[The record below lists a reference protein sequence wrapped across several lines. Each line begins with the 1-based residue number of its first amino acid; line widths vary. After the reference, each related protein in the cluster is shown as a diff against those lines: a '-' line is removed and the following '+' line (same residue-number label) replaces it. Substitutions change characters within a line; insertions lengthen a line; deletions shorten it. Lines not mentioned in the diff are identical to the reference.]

1 MTQHHTDSA
10 TQADQDLTTGS
21 GSRPRKSKTA
31 HIISHTHWDREWYL
45 PYEKHH
51 MRLVQLVD
59 SLLDQLDE
67 GLDYKSFYLDGQ
79 TIIIE
84 DYLQVRPEQKER
96 LEKHIRNG
104 RIVIGP
110 WYILQD
116 AFLTSGEAN
125 VRNMQVGHQDAK
137 RYGTPSKIGYF
148 PDTFGLVGQ
157 TPQLMLQSGIDNV
170 FFGRGVKPTGFN
182 NTVSDEGYESSFSE
196 LMWEGPDGSK
206 VLGVLFANW
215 YSNGNEVPVD
225 EASARKFWET
235 KLADAEKYASTNELL
250 YMNGCDH
257 QPIQRDLPEAIRMAE
272 QLYPNIE
279 FVHSNF
285 PDYLEALKGNAE
297 HELSTVKGELR
308 SQRTDGWGTLVNT
321 ASARVYLKQMNQLGQ
336 AMLEKVAEPLAS
348 YAYLLGRAYPHD
360 QLTYA
365 WKTLMQNHPH
375 DSICGCSV
383 DEVHREMV
391 TRFDKSRHVA
401 EALVEESSSQI
412 ANSVDT
418 SIFSNYGAEAC
429 PLITFNTT
437 GWERSGVVQMEL
449 DAARR
454 YFRDG
459 YSLEE
464 MALQMNEID
473 LSNRILVDEHGA
485 SIPCTVEDLGLQFG
499 YDLPDDRFR
508 QPYSCR
514 RVRITFEAEKVPA
527 LGLKTYA
534 WVRSEGISNEE
545 VHDGQLS
552 NEATL
557 QHKEHGMENEHLS
570 VVIADNGSFSITDK
584 RTGRTYHDLGIYEDV
599 GDIGNEYMFKQPE
612 NEVARTTQDLVA
624 EIRVI
629 ENTVYRISY
638 EMVHH
643 WEVPE
648 SADELL
654 DREQRELIYYP
665 YRKSK
670 RSVSMIPFKI
680 RTVVSLSRSG
690 KGIHMET
697 TFNNQAKDHR
707 VRALFPTDLKTAVH
721 HADSMF
727 EIATR
732 DNMPAPEWQ
741 NPSNTQHQQSFVDV
755 SEDQAGLV
763 VANLGLNEY
772 EVLQDGRN
780 TIAVTLLRAVG
791 ELGDWG
797 LFPTP
802 EAQCL
807 GEHSFQL
814 EIIPHHGRAAAAD
827 AYIEAYQFQVP
838 WTRIQTEVH
847 PGDLTPSHSLLAWQG
862 EGLAFSSLKVNV
874 DSGDLMLRWYNMTT
888 EATTLRLAVTSTS
901 SLPWEAMYK
910 SNVLEEEGETY
921 EASQIEGASSVS
933 FASKEW
939 IMQTGACEIVTVGLR
954 R

>member
-1 MTQHHTDSA
+1 MTEQKNK
-10 TQADQDLTTGS
+10 
-21 GSRPRKSKTA
+21 PKTKRA

-59 SLLDQLDE
+59 SLLDELDE
-67 GLDYKSFYLDGQ
+67 GADYKSFYLDGQ
-79 TIIIE
+79 TIIID

-125 VRNMQVGHQDAK
+125 VRNMQVGHRDAK

-182 NTVSDEGYESSFSE
+182 NTVSDAGYESSFSE
-196 LMWEGPDGSK
+196 LMWKGPDGSK

-215 YSNGNEVPVD
+215 YSNGNEIPVD

-272 QLYPNIE
+272 QLHPDIE

-285 PDYLEALKGNAE
+285 PDYLKALKESAE

-348 YAYLLGRAYPHD
+348 YAHLLGHAYPHD

-391 TRFDKSRHVA
+391 TRFEKSRHVA
-401 EALVEESSSQI
+401 EAMIEESTSQI
-412 ANSVDT
+412 AASVDT
-418 SIFSNYGAEAC
+418 SIFASYGEDAR

-437 GWERSGVVQMEL
+437 GWERSGVVQIEL
-449 DAARR
+449 DAARI

-459 YSLEE
+459 MSLEG
-464 MALQMNEID
+464 MAAQMNNVD
-473 LSNRILVDEHGA
+473 LSGRILVDEKGA
-485 SIPCTVEDLGLQFG
+485 HVPCTVEDLGLQFG

-514 RVRITFEAEKVPA
+514 RVRITFEAGNVPA
-527 LGLKTYA
+527 LGLKAYA
-534 WVRSEGISNEE
+534 WVRSEAHHDSVSNGTALRSGER
-545 VHDGQLS
+545 S
-552 NEATL
+552 
-557 QHKEHGMENEHLS
+557 MENEY
-570 VVIADNGSFSITDK
+570 VAVTIADNGSFTLKDK
-584 RTGRTYHDLGIYEDV
+584 RTGRTYQDLGVYENV

-612 NEVARTTQDLVA
+612 NEAALTTKELTAGIQIIEDTPY
-624 EIRVI
+624 RV
-629 ENTVYRISY
+629 SY
-638 EMVHH
+638 EIIHD
-643 WEVPE
+643 WDIPA
-648 SADELL
+648 SADEVL

-665 YRKSK
+665 YRKAQRSK
-670 RSVSMIPFKI
+670 QTTTLRI
-680 RTVVSLSRSG
+680 RTILSLSRSA
-690 KGIHMET
+690 KGVHLQT

-707 VRALFPTDLKTAVH
+707 VRALFPTDLETAVH
-721 HADSMF
+721 HVDSMF

-732 DNMPAPEWQ
+732 DNVPAPEWQ

-755 SEDQAGLV
+755 SEEQAGLV
-763 VANLGLNEY
+763 VSNLGLNEY

-807 GEHSFQL
+807 GEHSFQM
-814 EIIPHHGRAAAAD
+814 EIIPHDGSGASSD

-838 WTRIQTEVH
+838 WTLVQTDVH
-847 PGDLTPSHSLLAWQG
+847 SGTLSSTHTPFAWQG
-862 EGLAFSSLKVNV
+862 EGMAFSSLKVNEE
-874 DSGDLMLRWYNMTT
+874 SGDLMMRWYNMKPDTSLVSLAAT
-888 EATTLRLAVTSTS
+888 ELNTNE
-901 SLPWEAMYK
+901 EAYK
-910 SNVLEEEGETY
+910 SNILEEKGEKLV
-921 EASQIEGASSVS
+921 SSSNVS
-933 FASKEW
+933 TNLFSGKQWSIPA
-939 IMQTGACEIVTVGLR
+939 GPCEIVTVGLPR
-954 R
+954 

>member
-1 MTQHHTDSA
+1 MTKQTN
-10 TQADQDLTTGS
+10 
-21 GSRPRKSKTA
+21 KSKRA

-51 MRLVQLVD
+51 MRLIQLVD

-67 GLDYKSFYLDGQ
+67 GSDYKSFYLDGQ

-125 VRNMQVGHQDAK
+125 VRNMQVGHKDAK

-157 TPQLMLQSGIDNV
+157 TPQLMQQSGIDNV

-182 NTVSDEGYESSFSE
+182 NTVSDAGYESSFSE

-272 QLYPNIE
+272 QLYPDIE

-285 PDYLEALKGNAE
+285 PDYLTALRASAE

-336 AMLEKVAEPLAS
+336 TMLEKVSEPLAS
-348 YAYLLGRAYPHD
+348 SAYLLGHAYPHD

-401 EALVEESSSQI
+401 EALIEESTSQI
-412 ANSVDT
+412 ATAVDT
-418 SIFSNYGAEAC
+418 SIFARYGEQAR
-429 PLITFNTT
+429 PVVVFNTT

-449 DAARR
+449 DAARL

-459 YSLEE
+459 YTLEE
-464 MALQMNEID
+464 MATQMKAVD
-473 LSNRILVDEHGA
+473 LSDRILVDEDGNL
-485 SIPCTVEDLGLQFG
+485 IPCTVEDLGLQFG

-514 RVRITFEAEKVPA
+514 CVRIRFETENVAA
-527 LGLKTYA
+527 FGLKTYA
-534 WVRSEGISNEE
+534 LVNSADDAKSGTPSKTT
-545 VHDGQLS
+545 
-552 NEATL
+552 TL
-557 QHKEHGMENEHLS
+557 LRGERGMENQHLI
-570 VVIADNGSFSITDK
+570 VTIADNGSFTITDK
-584 RTGRTYHDLGIYEDV
+584 RTGRIYKDLGVYENV

-612 NEVARTTQDLVA
+612 NEVALTTQALQA
-624 EIRVI
+624 EIRVL
-629 ENTVYRISY
+629 EDTSY
-638 EMVHH
+638 LASFEVIHH
-643 WEVPE
+643 WEIPE
-648 SADELL
+648 SADEML
-654 DREQRELIYYP
+654 DQEQRELIYYP
-665 YRKSK
+665 HRKAQ
-670 RSVSMIPFKI
+670 RSTKMIPLQI
-680 RTVVSLSRSG
+680 RTVISLSRSG
-690 KGIHMET
+690 KGVQLET

-707 VRALFPTDLKTAVH
+707 VRALFPTDLVSAVH
-721 HADSMF
+721 HVDSMF

-732 DNMPAPEWQ
+732 DNKPAPEWQ
-741 NPSNTQHQQSFVDV
+741 NPSNTQHQQNFVDV
-755 SEDQAGLV
+755 SEKDAGLV

-807 GEHSFQL
+807 GEHTFKI
-814 EIIPHHGRAAAAD
+814 EIIPHDGNGSASG

-838 WTRIQTEVH
+838 WTLAQTEVH
-847 PGDLTPSHSLLAWQG
+847 PGYLTPSNTPFAWQG
-862 EGLAFSSLKVNV
+862 DGLAFSSLKVNE
-874 DSGDLMLRWYNMTT
+874 DSGDVMLRWFNMTT
-888 EATTLRLAVTSTS
+888 NSATLKLATSQVIPQPFET
-901 SLPWEAMYK
+901 AYK
-910 SNVLEEEGETY
+910 SNILEEEGEMLHSHNIE
-921 EASQIEGASSVS
+921 EASTLS

-939 IMQTGACEIVTVGLR
+939 NIQTGSCEIVTVGLR

>member
-1 MTQHHTDSA
+1 MTKKK
-10 TQADQDLTTGS
+10 
-21 GSRPRKSKTA
+21 RA

-51 MRLVQLVD
+51 MRLIQLVD

-67 GLDYKSFYLDGQ
+67 GSDYKSFYLDGQ
-79 TIIIE
+79 TIIID

-125 VRNMQVGHQDAK
+125 VRNMQVGHKDAK

-157 TPQLMLQSGIDNV
+157 TPQLMQQSGIDNV

-182 NTVSDEGYESSFSE
+182 NTVSDAGYESSFSE

-225 EASARKFWET
+225 EESARKFWET

-272 QLYPNIE
+272 QLHPDIE
-279 FVHSNF
+279 FIHSNF
-285 PDYLEALKGNAE
+285 PDYLEALRASSE

-336 AMLEKVAEPLAS
+336 TMLEKVAEPLAS
-348 YAYLLGRAYPHD
+348 YAYLLGHAYPHD

-401 EALVEESSSQI
+401 EALIEESTSQI
-412 ANSVDT
+412 TTAVDT
-418 SIFSNYGAEAC
+418 SIFERYGEQAR
-429 PLITFNTT
+429 PVVVFNTT

-449 DAARR
+449 DAARL

-459 YSLEE
+459 HTLEE
-464 MALQMNEID
+464 MATQMKAVD
-473 LSNRILVDEHGA
+473 LSDRVLVDENGNH
-485 SIPCTVEDLGLQFG
+485 IPCTVEDLGLQFG

-514 RVRITFEAEKVPA
+514 RVRIRFETENVAA
-527 LGLKTYA
+527 FGLKTYA
-534 WVRSEGISNEE
+534 LVNVADDAKSGTPSKTT
-545 VHDGQLS
+545 
-552 NEATL
+552 TL
-557 QHKEHGMENEHLS
+557 LRGERGMENQHLI
-570 VVIADNGSFSITDK
+570 VTIADNGSFTLTDK
-584 RTGRTYHDLGIYEDV
+584 RTSRTYKDLGVYENV

-612 NEVARTTQDLVA
+612 NEVAWTTQALQA
-624 EIRVI
+624 EIRVLEDTSYSASI
-629 ENTVYRISY
+629 EVI
-638 EMVHH
+638 HH
-643 WEVPE
+643 WEIPE
-648 SADELL
+648 SADEML
-654 DREQRELIYYP
+654 DQEQRELIYYP
-665 YRKSK
+665 HRKAQ
-670 RSVSMIPFKI
+670 RSTKMIPLQI
-680 RTVVSLSRSG
+680 RTVVSLSRNG
-690 KGIHMET
+690 KGVQMET

-707 VRALFPTDLKTAVH
+707 VRTLFPTDLVSAVH
-721 HADSMF
+721 HVDSMF

-732 DNMPAPEWQ
+732 DNKPAPEWQ
-741 NPSNTQHQQSFVDV
+741 NPSNTQHQQNFVDV
-755 SEDQAGLV
+755 SEKDAGLV

-807 GEHSFQL
+807 GEHTFKV
-814 EIIPHHGRAAAAD
+814 EIIPHDGNGAASG

-838 WTRIQTEVH
+838 WTLAQTEVH
-847 PGDLTPSHSLLAWQG
+847 TGYLTPNNTPFAWQG
-862 EGLAFSSLKVNV
+862 DGLAFSSLKVNE
-874 DSGDLMLRWYNMTT
+874 DSGDVMLRWFNMTT
-888 EATTLRLAVTSTS
+888 DSATLKLATSQANPQPFET
-901 SLPWEAMYK
+901 AYK
-910 SNVLEEEGETY
+910 SNILEEEGEILHLNSIE
-921 EASQIEGASSVS
+921 EASTLS
-933 FASKEW
+933 FATKEW
-939 IMQTGACEIVTVGLR
+939 NIQTDSCEIVTVGLR

>member
-1 MTQHHTDSA
+1 MTEQKN
-10 TQADQDLTTGS
+10 
-21 GSRPRKSKTA
+21 KSKTKRA

-59 SLLDQLDE
+59 SLLDELDE
-67 GLDYKSFYLDGQ
+67 GADYKSFYLDGQ
-79 TIIIE
+79 TIIID

-125 VRNMQVGHQDAK
+125 VRNMQVGHRDAK

-182 NTVSDEGYESSFSE
+182 NTVSDAGYESSFSE

-215 YSNGNEVPVD
+215 YSNGNEIPVD

-272 QLYPNIE
+272 QLHPDIE

-285 PDYLEALKGNAE
+285 PDYLTALKESAE

-348 YAYLLGRAYPHD
+348 YAHLLGHAYPHD

-391 TRFDKSRHVA
+391 TRFEKSRHVA
-401 EALVEESSSQI
+401 EAMIEESTSQI
-412 ANSVDT
+412 AASVDT
-418 SIFSNYGAEAC
+418 SIFASYGEDAR

-437 GWERSGVVQMEL
+437 GWERSGVVQIEL
-449 DAARR
+449 DAARI

-459 YSLEE
+459 ISLEG
-464 MALQMNEID
+464 MAAQMNNVD
-473 LSNRILVDEHGA
+473 LSGRILVDEKGA
-485 SIPCTVEDLGLQFG
+485 HVPCTVEDLGLQFG

-514 RVRITFEAEKVPA
+514 RVRITFEAENVPA

-534 WVRSEGISNEE
+534 WVRCEAQNDSVSNGSALRRGER
-545 VHDGQLS
+545 
-552 NEATL
+552 
-557 QHKEHGMENEHLS
+557 GMENEY
-570 VVIADNGSFSITDK
+570 VAVTIADNGSFTLKDK
-584 RTGRTYHDLGIYEDV
+584 RTGRTYQDLGVYENV

-612 NEVARTTQDLVA
+612 NEVALTTKELKAGIQIIEDTPY
-624 EIRVI
+624 RV
-629 ENTVYRISY
+629 SY
-638 EMVHH
+638 EIIHD
-643 WEVPE
+643 WEIPA
-648 SADELL
+648 SADEVL

-665 YRKSK
+665 YRKAQRSK
-670 RSVSMIPFKI
+670 QTTTLRI
-680 RTVVSLSRSG
+680 RTILSLSRSG
-690 KGIHMET
+690 KGVHVQT

-707 VRALFPTDLKTAVH
+707 VRALFPTDLATAVH
-721 HADSMF
+721 HVDSMF

-732 DNMPAPEWQ
+732 DNVPAPEWQ

-755 SEDQAGLV
+755 SEEQAGLV

-807 GEHSFQL
+807 GEHSFQM
-814 EIIPHHGRAAAAD
+814 EIIPHDGSSASD

-838 WTRIQTEVH
+838 WTLVQTDVH
-847 PGDLTPSHSLLAWQG
+847 SGTLSSTHTPFAWQG
-862 EGLAFSSLKVNV
+862 EGLAFSSLKVNEE
-874 DSGDLMLRWYNMTT
+874 SGDLMMRWYNMKPDTSLLSLLVAKELNT
-888 EATTLRLAVTSTS
+888 NEEA
-901 SLPWEAMYK
+901 YK
-910 SNVLEEEGETY
+910 SNILEEKGEKLV
-921 EASQIEGASSVS
+921 SSSGVS
-933 FASKEW
+933 TNLFSGKKWSIPA
-939 IMQTGACEIVTVGLR
+939 GPCEIVTVGLSR
-954 R
+954 

>member
-1 MTQHHTDSA
+1 MTKRTN
-10 TQADQDLTTGS
+10 
-21 GSRPRKSKTA
+21 KSKRA

-51 MRLVQLVD
+51 MRLIQLVD

-67 GLDYKSFYLDGQ
+67 GADYKSFYLDGQ
-79 TIIIE
+79 TIIID

-125 VRNMQVGHQDAK
+125 VRNMQVGHKDAK

-157 TPQLMLQSGIDNV
+157 TPQLMQQSGIDNV

-182 NTVSDEGYESSFSE
+182 NTVSDAGYESSFSE

-272 QLYPNIE
+272 QLYPDVE
-279 FVHSNF
+279 FIHSNF
-285 PDYLEALKGNAE
+285 PDYLTALRASAE

-336 AMLEKVAEPLAS
+336 TLLEKVAEPLAS
-348 YAYLLGRAYPHD
+348 CAYLLGHAYPHD

-401 EALVEESSSQI
+401 EALIEESTSQI
-412 ANSVDT
+412 AAAVDT
-418 SIFSNYGAEAC
+418 SIFERYGEKAR
-429 PLITFNTT
+429 PVVVFNTT

-449 DAARR
+449 DAARL
-454 YFRDG
+454 YFREG
-459 YSLEE
+459 YTLEE
-464 MALQMNEID
+464 MAAQMNAVD
-473 LSNRILVDEHGA
+473 LSDRILVDEEGKQ
-485 SIPCTVEDLGLQFG
+485 IPCTVEDLGLQFG

-514 RVRITFEAEKVPA
+514 RVRIRFETEHVAA
-527 LGLKTYA
+527 FGLKTYA
-534 WVRSEGISNEE
+534 WVKITDAVTSSNA
-545 VHDGQLS
+545 S
-552 NEATL
+552 KTTTL
-557 QHKEHGMENEHLS
+557 LRGERGMENQHMI
-570 VVIADNGSFSITDK
+570 VTIADNGSFTLTDK
-584 RTGRTYHDLGIYEDV
+584 RTGRTYKNLGVYENV

-612 NEVARTTQDLVA
+612 NEVARTTEALQA
-624 EIRVI
+624 EIRILEDTSYLASFEVI
-629 ENTVYRISY
+629 
-638 EMVHH
+638 HH
-643 WEVPE
+643 WEIPE
-648 SADELL
+648 SADEML
-654 DREQRELIYYP
+654 DQEQRELIYYP
-665 YRKSK
+665 HRKAQ
-670 RSVSMIPFKI
+670 RSAKMIPLQI
-680 RTVVSLSRSG
+680 RTVITLSRSG
-690 KGIHMET
+690 KGVQLKT

-707 VRALFPTDLKTAVH
+707 VRALFPTDLVSAVH
-721 HADSMF
+721 HVDSMF

-732 DNMPAPEWQ
+732 DNTPAPEWQ

-755 SEDQAGLV
+755 SEQDAGLV

-807 GEHSFQL
+807 GEHTFQI
-814 EIIPHHGRAAAAD
+814 EIIPHDGNGAASG

-838 WTRIQTEVH
+838 WTLAQTEVH
-847 PGDLTPSHSLLAWQG
+847 PGYLTPSNTPFAWQG
-862 EGLAFSSLKVNV
+862 DGLAFSSLKVNE
-874 DSGDLMLRWYNMTT
+874 DSGDVMLRWYNMTT
-888 EATTLRLAVTSTS
+888 DAVTLMLATS
-901 SLPWEAMYK
+901 QVNPQPFETAYK
-910 SNVLEEEGETY
+910 SNILEEEGELLHAHSIE
-921 EASQIEGASSVS
+921 EAPTLS

-939 IMQTGACEIVTVGLR
+939 NIQTGSCEIITVGLR

>member
-1 MTQHHTDSA
+1 MTKKK
-10 TQADQDLTTGS
+10 
-21 GSRPRKSKTA
+21 RA

-51 MRLVQLVD
+51 MRLIRLVD

-67 GLDYKSFYLDGQ
+67 GSDYKSFYLDGQ
-79 TIIIE
+79 TIIID

-125 VRNMQVGHQDAK
+125 VRNMQVGHKDAK

-157 TPQLMLQSGIDNV
+157 TPQLMQQSGIDNV

-182 NTVSDEGYESSFSE
+182 NTVSDAGYESSFSE

-225 EASARKFWET
+225 EESARKYWET

-272 QLYPNIE
+272 QLHPDIE
-279 FVHSNF
+279 FIHSNF
-285 PDYLEALKGNAE
+285 PDYLEALRASSE

-336 AMLEKVAEPLAS
+336 TMLEKVAEPLAS
-348 YAYLLGRAYPHD
+348 YAYLLGHAYPHD

-401 EALVEESSSQI
+401 EALIEESTSQI
-412 ANSVDT
+412 TTAVDT
-418 SIFSNYGAEAC
+418 SIFERYGEQAR
-429 PLITFNTT
+429 PVVVFNTT

-449 DAARR
+449 DAARL

-459 YSLEE
+459 HTLEE
-464 MALQMNEID
+464 MATQMKAVD
-473 LSNRILVDEHGA
+473 LSDRVLVDENGNP
-485 SIPCTVEDLGLQFG
+485 IPCTVEDLGLQFG

-514 RVRITFEAEKVPA
+514 RVRIRFEVEHVAA

-534 WVRSEGISNEE
+534 LVNFADDAKSGAPSRTT
-545 VHDGQLS
+545 
-552 NEATL
+552 TL
-557 QHKEHGMENEHLS
+557 LRGERGMENQYLI
-570 VVIADNGSFSITDK
+570 VTIADNGSFTITDK
-584 RTGRTYHDLGIYEDV
+584 RTGRTYKDLGVYENV

-612 NEVARTTQDLVA
+612 NEVARTTHELQA
-624 EIRVI
+624 EIRVL
-629 ENTVYRISY
+629 EDISY
-638 EMVHH
+638 LASFEVIHH
-643 WEVPE
+643 WEIPE
-648 SADELL
+648 SADEML
-654 DREQRELIYYP
+654 DQEQRELIYYP
-665 YRKSK
+665 YRKAQ
-670 RSVSMIPFKI
+670 RSTKMIPLQI
-680 RTVVSLSRSG
+680 RTVISLSRNG
-690 KGIHMET
+690 KGVQMET

-707 VRALFPTDLKTAVH
+707 VRALFPTDLVSAVH
-721 HADSMF
+721 HVDSMF

-732 DNMPAPEWQ
+732 DNKPAPEWQ
-741 NPSNTQHQQSFVDV
+741 NPSNTQHQQNFVDV
-755 SEDQAGLV
+755 SEKEAGLV

-807 GEHSFQL
+807 GEHTFQI
-814 EIIPHHGRAAAAD
+814 EIIPHDGNGAASG

-838 WTRIQTEVH
+838 WTLAQTEVH
-847 PGDLTPSHSLLAWQG
+847 TGYLTPNNTPFAWQG
-862 EGLAFSSLKVNV
+862 DGLAFSSLKVNE
-874 DSGDLMLRWYNMTT
+874 DSGDVMLRWFNMTT
-888 EATTLRLAVTSTS
+888 DSATLKLAASQANAQSFET
-901 SLPWEAMYK
+901 AYK
-910 SNVLEEEGETY
+910 SNILEEEGEILHLNRIE
-921 EASQIEGASSVS
+921 EASTLS

-939 IMQTGACEIVTVGLR
+939 NIQTGSCEIVTVGLR

>member
-1 MTQHHTDSA
+1 MTKKK
-10 TQADQDLTTGS
+10 
-21 GSRPRKSKTA
+21 RA

-51 MRLVQLVD
+51 MRLIQLVD

-67 GLDYKSFYLDGQ
+67 GSDYKSFYLDGQ

-125 VRNMQVGHQDAK
+125 VRNMQVGHKDAK

-157 TPQLMLQSGIDNV
+157 TPQLMQQSGIDNV

-182 NTVSDEGYESSFSE
+182 NTVSDAGYESSFSE

-225 EASARKFWET
+225 EESARKFWET

-272 QLYPNIE
+272 QLYPDIE
-279 FVHSNF
+279 FIHSNF
-285 PDYLEALKGNAE
+285 PDYLNALRASAE

-336 AMLEKVAEPLAS
+336 TMLEKVAEPLAT
-348 YAYLLGRAYPHD
+348 YAYLLGHDYPHD

-401 EALVEESSSQI
+401 EALIEESTSQI
-412 ANSVDT
+412 ATAVDT
-418 SIFSNYGAEAC
+418 SIFERYGENAR
-429 PLITFNTT
+429 LVVVFNTT

-449 DAARR
+449 DAARL

-459 YSLEE
+459 YTLEE
-464 MALQMNEID
+464 MATQMKAVD
-473 LSNRILVDEHGA
+473 LSDRILVDEEGTQ
-485 SIPCTVEDLGLQFG
+485 IPCTVEDLGLQFG

-514 RVRITFEAEKVPA
+514 RVRIRFETENVAA

-534 WVRSEGISNEE
+534 LVNSADRAKSGSP
-545 VHDGQLS
+545 S
-552 NEATL
+552 KTTTL
-557 QHKEHGMENEHLS
+557 LRGERGMENQHLI
-570 VVIADNGSFSITDK
+570 VTIADNGSFTLTDK
-584 RTGRTYHDLGIYEDV
+584 RTGRTYKDLGVYENV

-612 NEVARTTQDLVA
+612 NEVALTTQALQA
-624 EIRVI
+624 EIRVL
-629 ENTVYRISY
+629 EDTSY
-638 EMVHH
+638 LASFEVIHH
-643 WEVPE
+643 WEIPE
-648 SADELL
+648 SADEML
-654 DREQRELIYYP
+654 DQEQRELIYYP
-665 YRKSK
+665 YRKAQ
-670 RSVSMIPFKI
+670 RSTKMIPLQI

-690 KGIHMET
+690 KGVQMET

-707 VRALFPTDLKTAVH
+707 VRALFPTDLVSGVH
-721 HADSMF
+721 HVDSMF

-732 DNMPAPEWQ
+732 DNKPAPEWQ
-741 NPSNTQHQQSFVDV
+741 NPSNTQHQQNFVDV
-755 SEDQAGLV
+755 SEKDAGLV

-772 EVLQDGRN
+772 EVLLDGRN
-780 TIAVTLLRAVG
+780 TIAVTLLRSVG

-807 GEHSFQL
+807 GEHTFKI
-814 EIIPHHGRAAAAD
+814 EIIPHDGNGAASG

-838 WTRIQTEVH
+838 WTLAQTEVH
-847 PGDLTPSHSLLAWQG
+847 PGYLTPNNTPFAWQG
-862 EGLAFSSLKVNV
+862 DGLAFSSLKVNE
-874 DSGDLMLRWYNMTT
+874 DSGDVMFRWFNMTT
-888 EATTLRLAVTSTS
+888 ESANLKFAASQANPQPFETA
-901 SLPWEAMYK
+901 YK
-910 SNVLEEEGETY
+910 SNILEEEGEMFHSLSIE
-921 EASQIEGASSVS
+921 EASTLS

-939 IMQTGACEIVTVGLR
+939 NIQTGSCEIVTVGLR

>member
-1 MTQHHTDSA
+1 MTEQKN
-10 TQADQDLTTGS
+10 
-21 GSRPRKSKTA
+21 KSKTKRA

-59 SLLDQLDE
+59 SLLDELDE
-67 GLDYKSFYLDGQ
+67 GADYKSFYLDGQ
-79 TIIIE
+79 TIIID

-125 VRNMQVGHQDAK
+125 VRNMQVGHRDAK

-182 NTVSDEGYESSFSE
+182 NTVSDAGYESSFSE
-196 LMWEGPDGSK
+196 LMWEGQDGSK

-215 YSNGNEVPVD
+215 YSNGNEIPVD

-272 QLYPNIE
+272 QLHPDIE

-285 PDYLEALKGNAE
+285 PDYLTALKESAE

-348 YAYLLGRAYPHD
+348 YAHLLGHAYPHD

-391 TRFDKSRHVA
+391 TRFEKSRHVA
-401 EALVEESSSQI
+401 EAMIEESTSQI
-412 ANSVDT
+412 AASVDT
-418 SIFSNYGAEAC
+418 SIFASYGEDAR

-437 GWERSGVVQMEL
+437 GWERSGVVQIEL
-449 DAARR
+449 DAARI

-459 YSLEE
+459 ISLEG
-464 MALQMNEID
+464 MAAQMNNVD
-473 LSNRILVDEHGA
+473 LSGRILVDEKGA
-485 SIPCTVEDLGLQFG
+485 HVPCTVEDLGLQFG

-514 RVRITFEAEKVPA
+514 RVRITFEAENVPA

-534 WVRSEGISNEE
+534 WVRCEAQNDSVSNGSALRRGER
-545 VHDGQLS
+545 
-552 NEATL
+552 
-557 QHKEHGMENEHLS
+557 GMENEY
-570 VVIADNGSFSITDK
+570 VAVTIADNGSFTLKDK
-584 RTGRTYHDLGIYEDV
+584 RTGRTYQDLGVYENV

-612 NEVARTTQDLVA
+612 NEVALTTKELKAGIQIIEDTPY
-624 EIRVI
+624 RV
-629 ENTVYRISY
+629 SY
-638 EMVHH
+638 EIIHD
-643 WEVPE
+643 WEIPA
-648 SADELL
+648 SADEVL

-665 YRKSK
+665 YRKAQRSK
-670 RSVSMIPFKI
+670 QTTTLRI
-680 RTVVSLSRSG
+680 RTILSLSRSG
-690 KGIHMET
+690 KGVHVQT

-707 VRALFPTDLKTAVH
+707 VRALFPTDLATAVH
-721 HADSMF
+721 HVDSMF

-732 DNMPAPEWQ
+732 DNVPAPEWQ

-755 SEDQAGLV
+755 SEEQAGLV

-807 GEHSFQL
+807 GEHSFQM
-814 EIIPHHGRAAAAD
+814 EIIPHDGSSASD

-838 WTRIQTEVH
+838 WTLVQTDVH
-847 PGDLTPSHSLLAWQG
+847 SGTLSSTHTPFAWQG
-862 EGLAFSSLKVNV
+862 EGLAFSSLKVNEE
-874 DSGDLMLRWYNMTT
+874 SGDLMMRWYNMKPDTSLLSLVANELNT
-888 EATTLRLAVTSTS
+888 NEEA
-901 SLPWEAMYK
+901 YK
-910 SNVLEEEGETY
+910 SNILEEKGEKLV
-921 EASQIEGASSVS
+921 SSSGVS
-933 FASKEW
+933 TNLFSGKKWSISA
-939 IMQTGACEIVTVGLR
+939 GPCEIVTIGLPH
-954 R
+954 

>member
-1 MTQHHTDSA
+1 MTKKK
-10 TQADQDLTTGS
+10 
-21 GSRPRKSKTA
+21 RA

-51 MRLVQLVD
+51 MRLIKLVD

-67 GLDYKSFYLDGQ
+67 GSDYKSFYLDGQ

-125 VRNMQVGHQDAK
+125 VRNMQVGHKDAK

-157 TPQLMLQSGIDNV
+157 TPQLMQQSGIDNV

-182 NTVSDEGYESSFSE
+182 NTVSDAGYESSFSE

-225 EASARKFWET
+225 EESARKFWET

-272 QLYPNIE
+272 QLYPDIE

-285 PDYLEALKGNAE
+285 PDYLEALRASSE

-336 AMLEKVAEPLAS
+336 TMLEKVAEPLAS
-348 YAYLLGRAYPHD
+348 YAYLLGHAYPHD

-401 EALVEESSSQI
+401 EALIEESTSQI
-412 ANSVDT
+412 ATAVDT
-418 SIFSNYGAEAC
+418 SIFARYGEQAR
-429 PLITFNTT
+429 PVVVFNTT

-449 DAARR
+449 DAARL

-459 YSLEE
+459 YTLEE
-464 MALQMNEID
+464 MAAQMKAVE
-473 LSNRILVDEHGA
+473 LSDRILVDEDGNH
-485 SIPCTVEDLGLQFG
+485 IPCTVEDLGLQFG

-514 RVRITFEAEKVPA
+514 RVRIRFETENVAA
-527 LGLKTYA
+527 FGLKTYA
-534 WVRSEGISNEE
+534 LVNFADDAKSGTPSKTT
-545 VHDGQLS
+545 
-552 NEATL
+552 TL
-557 QHKEHGMENEHLS
+557 LRGERGMENQHMI
-570 VVIADNGSFSITDK
+570 VTIADNGSFTLTDK
-584 RTGRTYHDLGIYEDV
+584 RTGRTYKDLGVYENV

-612 NEVARTTQDLVA
+612 NEVALTTQALQA
-624 EIRVI
+624 EIRVL
-629 ENTVYRISY
+629 EDTSY
-638 EMVHH
+638 LASFEVIHH
-643 WEVPE
+643 WEIPE
-648 SADELL
+648 SADEML
-654 DREQRELIYYP
+654 DQEQRELIYYP
-665 YRKSK
+665 HRKAQ
-670 RSVSMIPFKI
+670 RSTKMIPLQI
-680 RTVVSLSRSG
+680 RTVISLSRSG
-690 KGIHMET
+690 KGVQLET

-707 VRALFPTDLKTAVH
+707 VRALFPTDLVSAVH
-721 HADSMF
+721 HVDSMF

-732 DNMPAPEWQ
+732 DNKPAPEWQ

-755 SEDQAGLV
+755 SEQNAGLV

-807 GEHSFQL
+807 GEHTFKI
-814 EIIPHHGRAAAAD
+814 EIIPHDGNGAASG

-838 WTRIQTEVH
+838 WTLAQTEVH
-847 PGDLTPSHSLLAWQG
+847 PGYLTPSNTPFAWQG
-862 EGLAFSSLKVNV
+862 DGLAFSSLKVNE
-874 DSGDLMLRWYNMTT
+874 DSGDVMLRWFNMTT
-888 EATTLRLAVTSTS
+888 NSATLKLATSQVIPQPFET
-901 SLPWEAMYK
+901 AYK
-910 SNVLEEEGETY
+910 SNILEEEGEMLHSHNIE
-921 EASQIEGASSVS
+921 EALTLS

-939 IMQTGACEIVTVGLR
+939 NIQTGSCEIVTVGLR

>member
-1 MTQHHTDSA
+1 MTKQTN
-10 TQADQDLTTGS
+10 
-21 GSRPRKSKTA
+21 KSKRA

-51 MRLVQLVD
+51 MRLIQLVD

-67 GLDYKSFYLDGQ
+67 GSDYKSFYLDGQ

-125 VRNMQVGHQDAK
+125 VRNMQVGHKDAK

-157 TPQLMLQSGIDNV
+157 TPQLMQQSGIDNV

-182 NTVSDEGYESSFSE
+182 NTVSDAGYESSFSE

-272 QLYPNIE
+272 QLYPDIE

-285 PDYLEALKGNAE
+285 PDYLTALRASAE

-336 AMLEKVAEPLAS
+336 TMLEKVSEPLAS
-348 YAYLLGRAYPHD
+348 SAYLLGHAYPHD

-401 EALVEESSSQI
+401 EALIEESTSQI
-412 ANSVDT
+412 ATAVDT
-418 SIFSNYGAEAC
+418 SIFARYGEQAR
-429 PLITFNTT
+429 PVVVFNTT

-449 DAARR
+449 DAARL

-459 YSLEE
+459 YTLEE
-464 MALQMNEID
+464 MATQMKAVD
-473 LSNRILVDEHGA
+473 LSDRILVDEDGNL
-485 SIPCTVEDLGLQFG
+485 IPCTVEDLGLQFG

-514 RVRITFEAEKVPA
+514 CVRIRFETENVAA
-527 LGLKTYA
+527 FGLKTYA
-534 WVRSEGISNEE
+534 LVNSADDAKSGTPSKTT
-545 VHDGQLS
+545 
-552 NEATL
+552 TL
-557 QHKEHGMENEHLS
+557 LRGERGMENQHLI
-570 VVIADNGSFSITDK
+570 VTIADNGSFTITDK
-584 RTGRTYHDLGIYEDV
+584 RTGRIYKDLGVYENV

-612 NEVARTTQDLVA
+612 NEVTLTTQALQA
-624 EIRVI
+624 EIRVL
-629 ENTVYRISY
+629 EDTSY
-638 EMVHH
+638 LASFEVIHH
-643 WEVPE
+643 WEIPE
-648 SADELL
+648 SADEML
-654 DREQRELIYYP
+654 DQEQRELIYYP
-665 YRKSK
+665 HRKAQ
-670 RSVSMIPFKI
+670 RSTKMIPLQI
-680 RTVVSLSRSG
+680 RTVISLSRSG
-690 KGIHMET
+690 KGVQLET

-707 VRALFPTDLKTAVH
+707 VRALFPTDLVSAVH
-721 HADSMF
+721 HVDSMF

-732 DNMPAPEWQ
+732 DNKPAPEWQ
-741 NPSNTQHQQSFVDV
+741 NPSNTQHQQNFVDV
-755 SEDQAGLV
+755 SEKDAGLV

-807 GEHSFQL
+807 GEHTFKI
-814 EIIPHHGRAAAAD
+814 EIIPHDGNGSASG

-838 WTRIQTEVH
+838 WTLAQTEVH
-847 PGDLTPSHSLLAWQG
+847 PGYLTPSNTPFAWQG
-862 EGLAFSSLKVNV
+862 DGLAFSSLKVNE
-874 DSGDLMLRWYNMTT
+874 DSGDVMLRWFNMTT
-888 EATTLRLAVTSTS
+888 NSATLKLATSQVIPQPFET
-901 SLPWEAMYK
+901 AYK
-910 SNVLEEEGETY
+910 SNILEEEGEMLHSHNIE
-921 EASQIEGASSVS
+921 EASTLS

-939 IMQTGACEIVTVGLR
+939 NIQTGSCEIVTVGLR

>member
-1 MTQHHTDSA
+1 MTKPTS
-10 TQADQDLTTGS
+10 
-21 GSRPRKSKTA
+21 KSKRA

-59 SLLDQLDE
+59 SLLDQLDQ
-67 GLDYKSFYLDGQ
+67 GPDFKSFYLDGQ

-96 LEKHIRNG
+96 LEKHIRDG

-125 VRNMQVGHQDAK
+125 VRNMQVGHRDAK

-182 NTVSDEGYESSFSE
+182 NTVSDAGYESSFSE

-257 QPIQRDLPEAIRMAE
+257 QPIQKDLPEAIRMAE
-272 QLYPNIE
+272 QLYPDIE

-285 PDYLEALKGNAE
+285 PDYLSALKESAVQ
-297 HELSTVKGELR
+297 ELSVVKGELR

-348 YAYLLGRAYPHD
+348 FAHLLGHPYPHD

-401 EALVEESSSQI
+401 EALIEDSTSQI
-412 ANSVDT
+412 AAAVDT
-418 SIFSNYGAEAC
+418 STFERYGEEAR
-429 PLITFNTT
+429 PVVVFNTS

-449 DAARR
+449 DAARL
-454 YFRDG
+454 YFREG
-459 YSLEE
+459 FSLED
-464 MALQMNEID
+464 MAAKMNAID
-473 LSNRILVDEHGA
+473 LSGRILVDEEGKPV
-485 SIPCTVEDLGLQFG
+485 PCTVEDLGLQFG

-514 RVRITFEAEKVPA
+514 RVSITFEAANVPA

-534 WVRSEGISNEE
+534 LVRMNSNAAI
-545 VHDGQLS
+545 DS
-552 NEATL
+552 NAVAGESVDTNANSTTL
-557 QHKEHGMENEHLS
+557 LRGERGMENEYFI
-570 VVIADNGSFSITDK
+570 VNIADNGSFTLTDK
-584 RTGRTYHDLGIYEDV
+584 RTGRTYKDLGVYENV

-612 NEVARTTQDLVA
+612 NEVALTTKDLRA
-624 EIRVI
+624 EIQVI
-629 ENTVYRISY
+629 EDAPYRASY
-638 EMVHH
+638 EIVHH
-643 WEVPE
+643 WEIPE
-648 SADELL
+648 SADEVL

-665 YRKSK
+665 HRKAQRSK
-670 RSVSMIPFKI
+670 QMVTLKI
-680 RTVVSLSRSG
+680 RTIVSLSRSG
-690 KGIHMET
+690 KGVKLET

-707 VRALFPTDLKTAVH
+707 VRALFPTDLTAAVH
-721 HADSMF
+721 HVDSMF
-727 EIATR
+727 EIAAR
-732 DNMPAPEWQ
+732 DNTPAPEWQ

-772 EVLQDGRN
+772 EVLEDGRN

-814 EIIPHHGRAAAAD
+814 EIIPHDGNGATSG
-827 AYIEAYQFQVP
+827 AYIEAYQFQIP
-838 WTRIQTEVH
+838 WTVAQTDVH
-847 PGDLTPSHSLLAWQG
+847 PGFLTPSNTPFEWQG
-862 EGLAFSSLKVNV
+862 DGLAFSSLKVNE
-874 DSGDLMLRWYNMTT
+874 DSGDLMLRWYNLRSNTT
-888 EATTLRLAVTSTS
+888 ELKFAASESIPQALAD
-901 SLPWEAMYK
+901 AYQ
-910 SNVLEEEGETY
+910 SNILEEETGKLN
-921 EASQIEGASSVS
+921 ASIINESS
-933 FASKEW
+933 AAMISKEW
-939 IMQTGACEIVTVGLR
+939 ALQAGPCEIVTVGLR

>member
-1 MTQHHTDSA
+1 MTKKK
-10 TQADQDLTTGS
+10 
-21 GSRPRKSKTA
+21 RA

-51 MRLVQLVD
+51 MRLIQLVD

-67 GLDYKSFYLDGQ
+67 GSDYKSFYLDGQ

-125 VRNMQVGHQDAK
+125 VRNMQVGHKDAK

-157 TPQLMLQSGIDNV
+157 TPQLMQQSGIDNV

-182 NTVSDEGYESSFSE
+182 NTVSDAGYESSFSE

-225 EASARKFWET
+225 EESARKFWET

-272 QLYPNIE
+272 QLHPDIE
-279 FVHSNF
+279 FIHSNF
-285 PDYLEALKGNAE
+285 PDYLEALRASSE

-336 AMLEKVAEPLAS
+336 TMLEKVAEPLAS
-348 YAYLLGRAYPHD
+348 YAYLLGHAYPHD

-401 EALVEESSSQI
+401 EALIEESTRQI
-412 ANSVDT
+412 ATAVDT
-418 SIFSNYGAEAC
+418 SIFERYGENAR
-429 PLITFNTT
+429 PVVVFNTT

-449 DAARR
+449 DAARL

-459 YSLEE
+459 HTLEE
-464 MALQMNEID
+464 MATQMKAVD
-473 LSNRILVDEHGA
+473 LSDRVLVDENGNH
-485 SIPCTVEDLGLQFG
+485 IPCTVEDLGLQFG

-514 RVRITFEAEKVPA
+514 RVRIRFETENVAA
-527 LGLKTYA
+527 FGLKTYA
-534 WVRSEGISNEE
+534 LVNFVDHSKSGSPSKIN
-545 VHDGQLS
+545 
-552 NEATL
+552 TL
-557 QHKEHGMENEHLS
+557 LRGERGMENQYLI
-570 VVIADNGSFSITDK
+570 VTIADNGSFTLTDK
-584 RTGRTYHDLGIYEDV
+584 RTGRTYKDLGVYENV

-612 NEVARTTQDLVA
+612 NEVARTTQALQA
-624 EIRVI
+624 EIRVL
-629 ENTVYRISY
+629 EDTSY
-638 EMVHH
+638 LASFEVIHH
-643 WEVPE
+643 WEIPE
-648 SADELL
+648 SADEML
-654 DREQRELIYYP
+654 DQEQRELIYYP
-665 YRKSK
+665 HRKAQ
-670 RSVSMIPFKI
+670 RSTKMIPLQI
-680 RTVVSLSRSG
+680 RTVISLSRNG
-690 KGIHMET
+690 KGVQMET

-707 VRALFPTDLKTAVH
+707 VRALFPTDLVSAVH
-721 HADSMF
+721 HVDSMF
-727 EIATR
+727 EVATR
-732 DNMPAPEWQ
+732 DNKPAPEWQ
-741 NPSNTQHQQSFVDV
+741 NPSNTQHQQNFVDV
-755 SEDQAGLV
+755 SEKDAGLV

-807 GEHSFQL
+807 GEHTFQI
-814 EIIPHHGRAAAAD
+814 EIIPHDGNGAASG

-838 WTRIQTEVH
+838 WTLAQTEVH
-847 PGDLTPSHSLLAWQG
+847 TGYLTPNNTPFAWQG
-862 EGLAFSSLKVNV
+862 DGLAFSSLKVNE
-874 DSGDLMLRWYNMTT
+874 DSGDVMLRWFNMTT
-888 EATTLRLAVTSTS
+888 DSATLKLATSQANPQPFET
-901 SLPWEAMYK
+901 AYK
-910 SNVLEEEGETY
+910 SNILEEEGEILHLNSIE
-921 EASQIEGASSVS
+921 EASTLS
-933 FASKEW
+933 FATKEW
-939 IMQTGACEIVTVGLR
+939 NIQTDSCEIVTVGLR

>member
-1 MTQHHTDSA
+1 MTKKK
-10 TQADQDLTTGS
+10 
-21 GSRPRKSKTA
+21 RA

-51 MRLVQLVD
+51 MRLIQLVD

-67 GLDYKSFYLDGQ
+67 GSDYKSFYLDGQ

-125 VRNMQVGHQDAK
+125 VRNMQVGHKDAR

-157 TPQLMLQSGIDNV
+157 TPQLMQQSGIDNV

-182 NTVSDEGYESSFSE
+182 NTVSDAGYESSFSE

-225 EASARKFWET
+225 EESARKFWET

-272 QLYPNIE
+272 QLHPDID

-285 PDYLEALKGNAE
+285 PDYLTALRASAE

-336 AMLEKVAEPLAS
+336 TMLEKVAEPLAT
-348 YAYLLGRAYPHD
+348 YAYLLGHAYPHD

-401 EALVEESSSQI
+401 EALIEESTSQI
-412 ANSVDT
+412 ATAVDT
-418 SIFSNYGAEAC
+418 SIFERYGEGAR
-429 PLITFNTT
+429 PVVVFNTT
-437 GWERSGVVQMEL
+437 GWERRGVVQMEL
-449 DAARR
+449 DAARL

-459 YSLEE
+459 YTLEE
-464 MALQMNEID
+464 MAAQMKAVD
-473 LSNRILVDEHGA
+473 LSDRILVDEDGNH
-485 SIPCTVEDLGLQFG
+485 IPCRVEDLGLQFG

-514 RVRITFEAEKVPA
+514 RVRIRFETENVAA
-527 LGLKTYA
+527 FGLKTYA
-534 WVRSEGISNEE
+534 LINFADDAKRGTPSKTT
-545 VHDGQLS
+545 
-552 NEATL
+552 TL
-557 QHKEHGMENEHLS
+557 LRGERGMENQHLI
-570 VVIADNGSFSITDK
+570 VTIADNGSFTLTDK
-584 RTGRTYHDLGIYEDV
+584 RTGRTYKDLGVYENV

-612 NEVARTTQDLVA
+612 NEVARTTEALQA
-624 EIRVI
+624 EIRILEDTSYLASFEVI
-629 ENTVYRISY
+629 
-638 EMVHH
+638 HH
-643 WEVPE
+643 WEIPE
-648 SADELL
+648 SADEML
-654 DREQRELIYYP
+654 DQEQRELIYYP
-665 YRKSK
+665 HRKAQ
-670 RSVSMIPFKI
+670 RSTKMIPLQI
-680 RTVVSLSRSG
+680 RTVISLSRSG
-690 KGIHMET
+690 KGVQMET

-707 VRALFPTDLKTAVH
+707 MRALFPTDLVSAVH
-721 HADSMF
+721 HVDSMF

-732 DNMPAPEWQ
+732 DNTPAPEWQ

-755 SEDQAGLV
+755 SEQNAGLV

-807 GEHSFQL
+807 GEHTFKI
-814 EIIPHHGRAAAAD
+814 EIIPHDGNGAASG

-838 WTRIQTEVH
+838 WTLAQTEVH
-847 PGDLTPSHSLLAWQG
+847 TGYLTPSNTPLAWQG
-862 EGLAFSSLKVNV
+862 DGLAFSSLKVNE
-874 DSGDLMLRWYNMTT
+874 DSGDVMLRWFNMTT
-888 EATTLRLAVTSTS
+888 DSATLNLAASQANPQPFET
-901 SLPWEAMYK
+901 AYK
-910 SNVLEEEGETY
+910 SNILEEEGEMLHAHNIE
-921 EASQIEGASSVS
+921 EASTLS

-939 IMQTGACEIVTVGLR
+939 NIQTGSCEIVTVGLR